1 MRLFAGCLSDRL
13 GFPVQPVF
21 SRAFILRKPSLPSVS
36 KVPKTSTPLPI
47 ASFSLEKP
55 HPLPD
60 CDKMNYANAVMEERM
75 KKEIRT
81 EDEWRKVLSHDAFM
95 VTRKHGTEKAFSGEY
110 NYNKEPGV
118 YRCVCCGNGLFSST
132 DKFDSGTGWPSFT
145 GPLEDEGIKTERD
158 RSSFTQRTE
167 VLCARCDAHLGHVFD
182 DGPPPTGKRYCMNS
196 VALKFERGYAKG

>member
-1 MRLFAGCLSDRL
+1 
-13 GFPVQPVF
+13 
-21 SRAFILRKPSLPSVS
+21 
-36 KVPKTSTPLPI
+36 
-47 ASFSLEKP
+47 
-55 HPLPD
+55 
-60 CDKMNYANAVMEERM
+60 M

-81 EDEWRKVLSHDAFM
+81 EDEWRKVLSSDAFM

-118 YRCVCCGNGLFSST
+118 YRCVCCGNALFSST

-145 GPLEDEGIKTERD
+145 RPLEDKGIRTERD
-158 RSSFTQRTE
+158 GSSFTERSE

-196 VALKFERGYAKG
+196 VALKFERGGAKD